1 MKKVLSVLLV
11 LSLVFGLAACS
22 GSTGTTTNANQA
34 TTEAAA
40 SNNSAPAAGKTYEL
54 KLGHTGAPDHHYQ
67 AICEQFAEEV
77 SQLTNGNVKISIFPS
92 DQLGKQM
99 ESVEGTMLGTHDMV
113 LTSDMVLS
121 NWVPEM
127 GILNLPFIFKDNAHL
142 RAVLN
147 GPVGEQLA
155 EKMVPHNA
163 VVIGWWDNGFRHVT
177 NNIRP
182 IASPD
187 DLKGMK
193 IRVPEGKVYLETF
206 KSLGAVPTAMAFS
219 ELYSALQLK
228 TVDGQE
234 NPPAHILTQK
244 FFEVQKY
251 VSRTGHIHSCSPLII
266 NKDLLE
272 GMPQEYQDAIV
283 NTAMSLGDVHTKMVE
298 DLEIE
303 QWKQV
308 ADNGM
313 EILDVDKAPFIEAVQ
328 PVYDMYR
335 AELGNDIID
344 AILNT

>member
-1 MKKVLSVLLV
+1 MKKVLSLLLV
-11 LSLVFGLAACS
+11 LGMLLGLASCAS
-22 GSTGTTTNANQA
+22 TASTGATATQSAA
-34 TTEAAA
+34 TTAA
-40 SNNSAPAAGKTYEL
+40 SQVAADTGKTYEL

-67 AICEQFAEEV
+67 VICEQFAAEV
-77 SQLTNGNVKISIFPS
+77 DKLTDGHVKISVFPS

-127 GILNLPFIFKDNAHL
+127 GILNLPFIFKDNEHL
-142 RAVLN
+142 RKVLN

-155 EKMVPHNA
+155 EKMLVHNA

-177 NNIRP
+177 NAIRP
-182 IASPD
+182 IATPE
-187 DLKGMK
+187 DLKGLK

-206 KSLGAVPTAMAFS
+206 KALGAVPTAMAFS

-244 FFEVQKY
+244 FYEVQKY

-283 NTAMSLGDVHTKMVE
+283 NTAMSLGDVHTKMIE
-298 DLEIE
+298 DLEVE

-308 ADNGM
+308 AANGM
-313 EILDVDKAPFIEAVQ
+313 EVLDVDKAPFIEAVQ

-335 AELGNDIID
+335 AELGDEIID